1 MLNIFK
7 HCPDAVSLN
16 GRIIDCLM
24 YADDIVIFSN
34 TKSGLQKKVDK
45 LHEYCKEWCLE
56 INLSKTQVLIFN
68 KPGKHLKDNFTF
80 NNNTDRMCK

>member
-1 MLNIFK
+1 
-7 HCPDAVSLN
+7 
-16 GRIIDCLM
+16 M

-56 INLSKTQVLIFN
+56 INLNYTRAKAYMLIETTLSSSYMLLYRN
-68 KPGKHLKDNFTF
+68 Q
-80 NNNTDRMCK
+80 